1 MKPSKQVDQFRRL
14 VSQLSISSAPIRVIG
29 FLVVLALVWLPIALP
44 LYLWLGTTT
53 SLSVVPLIL
62 LYGLFVVGLQ
72 IWGKRVHHH
81 SKPLQ
86 AHGLVKSA
94 QNWRELLTGIVIGVV
109 SLGLLFRIEGWLGW
123 LQWQAVPLVFW
134 RILLEG
140 FLVGLGVSLAEELVF
155 RGWLLDELRYDWG
168 FSRAL
173 WASSLVYAALHFIK
187 PWQAILEELP
197 SFPGLLLLGLTL
209 GWARQRTKGRLGL
222 AMGLHGGL
230 VWGYYLVD
238 VGDLAS
244 YTQVVPDWVTGINQ
258 NPLAGAVGVVFLS
271 VIAALLRQ
279 LDGEI

>member
-14 VSQLSISSAPIRVIG
+14 VSQLSISAAPIRVIG
-29 FLVVLALVWLPIALP
+29 FLLVLALVWVPIALP
-44 LYLWLGTTT
+44 LYLWFGTTT
-53 SLSVVPLIL
+53 SLSVVPLVL
-62 LYGLFVVGLQ
+62 LYGLFVLGLQ

-81 SKPLQ
+81 SKPWQ
-86 AHGLVKSA
+86 AHGLVESA

-109 SLGLLFRIEGWLGW
+109 SLGLLFGIEGWLGW
-123 LQWQAVPLVFW
+123 LRWQVLPLAFW

-173 WASSLVYAALHFIK
+173 WASSFVYAALHFIK
-187 PWQAILEELP
+187 PWQAIVNELP

-209 GWARQRTKGRLGL
+209 GWARQRTQGRLGL
-222 AMGLHGGL
+222 AIGLHGGL

-244 YTQVVPDWVTGINQ
+244 YTQVVPNWVTGINQ

-279 LDGEI
+279 VDGEI

>member
-53 SLSVVPLIL
+53 SLSVMPLIL

-86 AHGLVKSA
+86 AHGLVKST
-94 QNWRELLTGIVIGVV
+94 QSWRELLTGIVLGVV
-109 SLGLLFRIEGWLGW
+109 SLGLLFGIEGWLGW

-173 WASSLVYAALHFIK
+173 WASSLVYAARHFIK
-187 PWQAILEELP
+187 PWQDILEELP
-197 SFPGLLLLGLTL
+197 SFPGLLLLGLVL

-258 NPLAGAVGVVFLS
+258 NPLAGAVGFVFLS

-279 LDGEI
+279 PDGEI

>member
-1 MKPSKQVDQFRRL
+1 MKPSKQVKQLYRL
-14 VSQLSISSAPIRVIG
+14 VSQLSISSTPIRVIG

-81 SKPLQ
+81 SNPLE

-94 QNWRELLTGIVIGVV
+94 QSLRELLTGIVIGVV
-109 SLGLLFRIEGWLGW
+109 SLGLLFGIEGWLGW
-123 LQWQAVPLVFW
+123 LGWQVVPLAFW

-173 WASSLVYAALHFIK
+173 WASSFVYAALHFIK
-187 PWQAILEELP
+187 PWQAIVNELP

-209 GWARQRTKGRLGL
+209 GWARLLTKGRLSL
-222 AMGLHGGL
+222 AIGLHGGL

-258 NPLAGAVGVVFLS
+258 NPLAGAMGVAVLF

-279 LDGEI
+279 LDSEM